1 MRIRLS
7 NADGTQPLTLRDA
20 HIGVAGPSADLSGTN
35 VPLTFNGSST
45 VTIPVGRSVLSDP
58 ARLHVTA
65 LQPVA
70 VSLYAPSSTG
80 PGTGDGELNSYYTAS
95 GNHASDP
102 SGSSFGP
109 PDSGGFFVTAIDV
122 YTPNSGLIV
131 ALGDSITVGYHAR
144 DQGWPYWLADRLARL
159 AAHGGPAISV
169 IDMGISGNE
178 VTGKLLGVSAQARL
192 QRDVLDQAGLKGV
205 LMLEGINDIGAGVDS
220 APLPAS
226 TIEAGLTAI
235 VRRVRDAGARIFMSP
250 LTPAGDAANPASFA
264 GYYSTDAGIADRFD
278 VNNWIR
284 HTSTAYS
291 PSFDFERVVENPL
304 EPNVLLPGDDS
315 GDHLHPNIAGQQ
327 AMAASI
333 PLGLIE
339 GLVQH

>member
-7 NADGTQPLTLRDA
+7 NADGTRPLTLRNA
-20 HIGVAGPSADLSGTN
+20 HIGAAGAGAAVSGTN
-35 VPLTFNGSST
+35 VPLTFSGSST
-45 VTIPVGRSVLSDP
+45 VTIPVGGSVLSDP
-58 ARLHVTA
+58 ALLHVTA
-65 LQPVA
+65 LAPVA

-80 PGTGDGELNSYYTAS
+80 PGTGDDELSSYYSAS
-95 GNHASDP
+95 GNQASNP

-109 PDSGGFFVTAIDV
+109 SSSGGFFVTAIDV

-144 DQGWPYWLADRLARL
+144 DEGWPYWLTDRLTRQ

-205 LMLEGINDIGAGVDS
+205 LMLEGINDIGAGIDS

-226 TIEAGLTAI
+226 TIEAGLMSI
-235 VRRVRDAGARIFMSP
+235 VCRVRDAGARIFVSP
-250 LTPAGDAANPASFA
+250 LTPAGDAANPAYFA
-264 GYYSTDAGIADRFD
+264 GFYSTAAGIADRID

-304 EPNVLLPGDDS
+304 EPSELLPGDDS
-315 GDHLHPNIAGQQ
+315 GDHLHPNTAGQQ

-333 PLGLIE
+333 PLRLIE
-339 GLVQH
+339 RLVQN